1 MSYINKQK
9 TNLVRV
15 KLTEEGRRLL
25 ATGQLNFD
33 SYYLGDTEV
42 DYDYV
47 RGWKDFQPK
56 SNAATG
62 QFLVHLNNGTVISDN
77 YAKVLSP
84 KDRQPF
90 GTSFVYNPN
99 TTGVTFKL
107 STESTLEI
115 IKGIVSNQ
123 AEQRGF
129 FTGDSINGLTA
140 YTNSDFVKFSG
151 VINLGKFSGETDITT
166 FTKGVLRFDELLT
179 NVSQDDYIMFK
190 FSNNTL
196 GTNTGATLSV
206 PTVNTFY
213 NITDITNTTTSVI
226 KVDRALPVLTASTGV
241 YITYFIIPGGNSP
254 IDDYYS
260 LGSTTAYW
268 NTGTLSFNSSCDICV
283 DNIPVWNMNNF
294 WYENMAGQYSD
305 NIDIYHTHNLF
316 GSEDYTGTGRFL
328 KLDALKNTTEA
339 AYSVSNTCDVTTL
352 MSYIDP
358 FQKGVSIIHY
368 TNNAISNFYGEFF
381 HVDATLNKKVE
392 IDMPIMWHNRN
403 YATATGTTMG
413 MKFVSDTTL
422 KTIENTNIQY
432 YDLIEYSGLSNT
444 PSKLISVGYVFPQLK
459 IIAITHEELLA
470 SISYKSN
477 RNWTLPDLSVNSVT
491 PVNGT
496 GTGVL
501 KPGQR
506 LYVTY
511 YMTANSG
518 ATTETLPCQRY
529 AYLDNP
535 TTMDLDVEFKIN
547 NLNNL
552 PYMRKVESGSYDGK
566 GWYANNFYVLAQITS
581 GTTRPNSNG
590 WYEIDFTSTAITTNV
605 NATINPILLERQTPS
620 LNGFVIDGPTYS
632 ASSIFNLG
640 GLMSLPKGIYY
651 QKMTFGDERL
661 FYGNLNTHIGA
672 TIYKSLFSINI
683 DGIEVTNSTNPTY
696 TNGKDRYITEIGI
709 LSSSGVLVMEGKL
722 SRPIKIS
729 DATRASIEMT
739 MDF

>member
-9 TNLVRV
+9 TQLVRV

-33 SYYLGDTEV
+33 SYYLGDSEV

-47 RGWKDFQPK
+47 KGWKDFVPT
-56 SNAATG
+56 STAATG
-62 QFLVHLNNGTVISDN
+62 QFLVHLNDGTIISDN

-90 GTSFVYNPN
+90 GTSFIYNPN
-99 TTGVTFKL
+99 TSGVTFKL
-107 STESTLEI
+107 NAESNLQI
-115 IKGIVSNQ
+115 IKGVVSNQ

-129 FTGDSINGLTA
+129 FTGDSVNGLTA
-140 YTNSDFVKFSG
+140 YTSSDYIKFTG
-151 VINLGKFSGETDITT
+151 TIDLGKFSGETDNTT
-166 FTKGVLRFDELLT
+166 FTKGVLRFDEILSGVT
-179 NVSQDDYIMFK
+179 QDDYIMFK

-196 GTNTGATLSV
+196 GTNTGSTFTT
-206 PTVNTFY
+206 PTINTFY
-213 NITDITNTTTSVI
+213 NITDITNGVTSVI
-226 KVDRALPVLTASTGV
+226 KVDRELPVMTADTGV
-241 YITYFIIPGGNSP
+241 LITYFVLPGGNSP

-268 NTGTLSFNSSCDICV
+268 NTGTLAFSSSCDICT
-283 DNIPVWNMNNF
+283 DNVPVWNMNNF
-294 WYENMAGQYSD
+294 WYENMAGQFKD
-305 NIDIYHTHNLF
+305 TVDLYHPHYLF
-316 GSEDYTGTGRFL
+316 GSEDYVGTGRFL
-328 KLDALKNTTEA
+328 KFDALKNTTDA
-339 AYSVSNTCDVTTL
+339 ANTVTDSCSVTTL
-352 MSYIDP
+352 LSYIDP

-368 TNNAISNFYGEFF
+368 TNNCISNYYGEFF
-381 HVDATLNKKVE
+381 HIDATLDKKVTL
-392 IDMPIMWHNRN
+392 DLPIMWHNIN
-403 YATATGTTMG
+403 YATASGTTMG
-413 MKFVSDTTL
+413 MRFISDSTL

-444 PSKLISVGYVFPQLK
+444 PTTPISVGYVFPQLK
-459 IIAITHEELLA
+459 IVAITHEELLA
-470 SISYKSN
+470 SMSYKSN
-477 RNWTLPDLSVNSVT
+477 RNWTLPDLSLNSVT
-491 PVNGT
+491 PVNGS

-511 YMTANSG
+511 YMTSNSG

-535 TTMDLDVEFKIN
+535 TTLDLDVEFKIN

-552 PYMRKVESGSYDGK
+552 PYMRKVELGGYDGM
-566 GWYANNFYVLAQITS
+566 GWYANNFFVLAQITS
-581 GTTRPNSNG
+581 GTTRPKSDG
-590 WYEIDFTSTAITTNV
+590 WYEIDFTSTNFTTNSGE
-605 NATINPILLERQTPS
+605 TIDPTLLERQTPS
-620 LNGFVIDGPTYS
+620 LNNFVIDGPTYS
-632 ASSIFNLG
+632 ASSTFNLG
-640 GLMSLPKGIYY
+640 VLMDMPKGEYY

-661 FYGNLNTHIGA
+661 FYGNLNTYIGA

-683 DGIEVTNSTNPTY
+683 DGVEASRSTNPTY
-696 TNGKDRYITEIGI
+696 TNGIDRFITEIGI

-729 DATRASIEMT
+729 DQTTATIEMT